1 MLALLGVA
9 ALLVVIELHK
19 RQESRH
25 IKVCKITVTPP
36 PPVDPLE
43 EALKE
48 GIRRKE
54 LDNRNFRRGGHD
66 RKER

>member
-1 MLALLGVA
+1 
-9 ALLVVIELHK
+9 LLVVIELHK

-25 IKVCKITVTPP
+25 VKVGKIIVTPP

-54 LDNRNFRRGGHD
+54 LDNRNFRRGSHN